1 MMGYMG
7 TGFAAAA
14 IAAALV
20 SAPVQAGTAEVQQA
34 LADPERSEADRALD
48 ASRKPA
54 EVIAFSGIEVGAVV
68 ADFMAGGG
76 YYTALLARQ
85 VGPEGRVYAVN
96 PSGFHDPKVWEPV
109 LRSNANIRVMPVA
122 PQAMLIAPGSVDTI
136 FTHLVFHDLYW
147 ESEQYRFPRLDV
159 DFVLANWFAAVKPGG
174 SVIVVDHVGPAG
186 DPREVTQ
193 SLHRIDPATVIAA
206 MSRAGFRLEERSDML
221 QRSEDDGAKNVFDP
235 EIRGKTDR
243 FLMKFRR

>member
-1 MMGYMG
+1 MIGYPRAG
-7 TGFAAAA
+7 ITAAA
-14 IAAALV
+14 IVAALLA
-20 SAPVQAGTAEVQQA
+20 APLQAGTADVQEA
-34 LADPERSEADRALD
+34 LANPERSEAERALD
-48 ASRKPA
+48 ESRMPA
-54 EVIAFSGIEVGAVV
+54 EVIAFSGIEEGAVV

-85 VGPEGRVYAVN
+85 VGPDGRVYAVN
-96 PSGFHDPKVWEPV
+96 PAGFHDPKVWAPV
-109 LRSNANIRVMPVA
+109 LRDNANIRVMPVA

-147 ESEQYRFPRLDV
+147 ESEQYKFPRLDV

-186 DPREVTQ
+186 DPRKITQ
-193 SLHRIDPATVIAA
+193 SLHRIDPETVIAA
-206 MSRAGFRLEERSDML
+206 MSRAGFTLEKRSDML

-243 FLMKFRR
+243 FVMKFRR